1 MAGSAFL
8 IGLIG
13 ILIYYRRVDLDTW
26 ITAVNASV
34 GFGLIAGFTGKVFA
48 MVLASQW
55 MKEERQRMDEE
66 RLRVKEEHLR
76 VKEERLRVRE
86 EHLQVKEERQRL
98 NEEFKERLESMGIPH
113 TTDSSGR
120 VVVDEEA
127 LQRLKDEAEQYR
139 IYRARI
145 EGPEK

>member
-8 IGLIG
+8 MGLIG

-34 GFGLIAGFTGKVFA
+34 GFGLIAGFTGEVFA

-120 VVVDEEA
+120 VVVDGEA

-139 IYRARI
+139 IYRATI

>member
-1 MAGSAFL
+1 
-8 IGLIG
+8 
-13 ILIYYRRVDLDTW
+13 
-26 ITAVNASV
+26 
-34 GFGLIAGFTGKVFA
+34 

-66 RLRVKEEHLR
+66 RQRMKEEQLRVREEGLR
-76 VKEERLRVRE
+76 VQEERLQVREERLRV
-86 EHLQVKEERQRL
+86 QEERQRL

-113 TTDSSGR
+113 ITDSSGR

-139 IYRARI
+139 IYRATI
-145 EGPEK
+145 EGPGK